1 MQAHPFIAYVHV
13 QGNIF
18 ICRYPVART
27 SVIINEES
35 GIESEIETNEQRNTT
50 GHQPQFTEMITY
62 KLGDLGH
69 VTSTRDPR
77 VEEGDCRYLPNEI
90 LQEDYEHL
98 PKADVFALALT
109 VFVAVRFFEHIF

>member
-1 MQAHPFIAYVHV
+1 M
-13 QGNIF
+13 
-18 ICRYPVART
+18 
-27 SVIINEES
+27 IINEES
-35 GIESEIETNEQRNTT
+35 GIESEIENDQQRTSDQPNEL
-50 GHQPQFTEMITY
+50 ITY
-62 KLGDLGH
+62 KLGDLGL

-109 VFVAVRFFEHIF
+109 VFVAVRMTDSGRLIESQSSVICT